1 MEILI
6 ALLMAATAVGAV
18 LIPFLARNRAA
29 RAAPDAG
36 LVLEEDDVIEAEIA
50 RYREA
55 LRAGTV
61 CVHCTFA
68 NPAKSRFCAD
78 CGRRLA
84 EPEAGEAAAA
94 GVV

>member
-6 ALLMAATAVGAV
+6 AVLMAVTAMAAI
-18 LIPFLARNRAA
+18 LLPFLARERTA
-29 RAAPDAG
+29 RAAPDAAIA
-36 LVLEEDDVIEAEIA
+36 LDDRRIEAEIT

-61 CVHCTFA
+61 CVRCTFA
-68 NPAKSRFCAD
+68 NPPGSRFCAD

-84 EPEAGEAAAA
+84 EAGTA
-94 GVV
+94 GAGAVGAS